1 MDVLLVDDN
10 EGDARLLREVLFEIN
25 KTVHLHVV
33 TDGVE
38 AMSFL
43 RYQGPYLD
51 VPRPQLILLDL
62 HMPKLGGLEV
72 LAQIQA
78 DPRLRVIPIV
88 VLTTSRS
95 EEDIARS
102 YQLMANCYLTKPDE
116 LVEFEQLVKSLNDF
130 WLTKVVFQKK
140 QQIVKYPRPVG

>member
-10 EGDARLLREVLFEIN
+10 EGDARLLREVLSEIN

-33 TDGVE
+33 TDGLQ
-38 AMSFL
+38 AMEFL

-62 HMPKLGGLEV
+62 HMPKVGGLE
-72 LAQIQA
+72 LLTQIQA

-88 VLTTSRS
+88 ILTTSRS
-95 EEDIARS
+95 EADIAQS

-116 LVEFEQLVKSLNDF
+116 LVEFEQLVRSLNDF
-130 WLTKVVFQKK
+130 WFTKVRFQSK
-140 QQIVKYPRPVG
+140 QQR

>member
-10 EGDARLLREVLFEIN
+10 EGDARLLREVLSEIN

-33 TDGVE
+33 TDGLQ
-38 AMSFL
+38 AMEFL

-62 HMPKLGGLEV
+62 HMPKVGGLE
-72 LAQIQA
+72 LLTQIQA

-88 VLTTSRS
+88 ILTTSRS
-95 EEDIARS
+95 EADIAQS

-116 LVEFEQLVKSLNDF
+116 LVEFEQLVRSLNDF
-130 WLTKVVFQKK
+130 WFTNVRFQSK
-140 QQIVKYPRPVG
+140 QALKPPV

>member
-1 MDVLLVDDN
+1 MRSDGMGLDVLLVDDN
-10 EGDARLLREVLFEIN
+10 PGDARMVSEVLLEVN
-25 KTVHLHVV
+25 KAVRLHVV
-33 TDGVE
+33 TDGGE

-95 EEDIARS
+95 
-102 YQLMANCYLTKPDE
+102 
-116 LVEFEQLVKSLNDF
+116 
-130 WLTKVVFQKK
+130 
-140 QQIVKYPRPVG
+140 

>member
-10 EGDARLLREVLFEIN
+10 EGDARLLREVLSEIN

-33 TDGVE
+33 TDGLQ
-38 AMSFL
+38 AMEFL

-140 QQIVKYPRPVG
+140 QQVVRYPRP

>member
-1 MDVLLVDDN
+1 LRKTRGRPMDVLVVDDN
-10 EGDARLLREVLFEIN
+10 EGDARLLREVLSEIN

-33 TDGVE
+33 TDGLQ
-38 AMSFL
+38 AMEFL

-62 HMPKLGGLEV
+62 HMPKVGGLE
-72 LAQIQA
+72 LLTQIQA

-88 VLTTSRS
+88 ILTTSRS
-95 EEDIARS
+95 EADIAQS

-116 LVEFEQLVKSLNDF
+116 LVEFEQLVRSLNEF
-130 WLTKVVFQKK
+130 WFTKVRFQSK
-140 QQIVKYPRPVG
+140 QQR